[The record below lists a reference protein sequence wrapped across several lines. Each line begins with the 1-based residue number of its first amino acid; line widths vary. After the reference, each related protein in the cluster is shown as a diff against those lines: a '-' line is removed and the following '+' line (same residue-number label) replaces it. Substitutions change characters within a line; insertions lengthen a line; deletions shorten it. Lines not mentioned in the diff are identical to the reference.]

1 MFEIKIYPQEN
12 KRIFEFNDIKTS
24 IINTN
29 IKIIKTKVMNK
40 LNWNA
45 NL

>member
-1 MFEIKIYPQEN
+1 MFEIKIYSQEN
-12 KRIFEFNDIKTS
+12 KRIFEFNDIKKS

-40 LNWNA
+40 LN
-45 NL
+45 